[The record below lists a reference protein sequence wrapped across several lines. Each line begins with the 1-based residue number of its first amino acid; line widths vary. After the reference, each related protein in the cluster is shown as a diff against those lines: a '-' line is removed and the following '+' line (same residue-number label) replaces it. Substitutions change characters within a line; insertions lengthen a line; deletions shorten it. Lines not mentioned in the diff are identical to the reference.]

1 MHRVDAGE
9 AVILSDGTL
18 LVSFIDFM
26 RNVDDFR
33 SREGMLERRRVWMY
47 RSTDEGRT
55 FSEPLCVTEHC
66 TGSSYVAADLSTG
79 PHAGRAYVLCRAME
93 GNGLLIHHSD
103 DQGETWTDPRPIP
116 GAARTGAVA
125 VQPRIAVNRDGTVG
139 LVGGARRRR
148 RRDLQPHHGGA
159 IHRWRRL
166 LLRADAPVAPY
177 LSGTGAQRLCVPP
190 LAPRRRLLRMA
201 ALADGRFHAV
211 WSDARRGPFE
221 LMGRSVT
228 VRE

>member
-1 MHRVDAGE
+1 
-9 AVILSDGTL
+9 
-18 LVSFIDFM
+18 
-26 RNVDDFR
+26 
-33 SREGMLERRRVWMY
+33 MLERRRVWMY

-139 LVGGARRRR
+139 LAWVEHAAGEGETCNRTMAAASTDGGASFSEPMPLSPHTCPEPERNGFAFRRW
-148 RRDLQPHHGGA
+148 PHGGDYFG
-159 IHRWRRL
+159 W
-166 LLRADAPVAPY
+166 
-177 LSGTGAQRLCVPP
+177 
-190 LAPRRRLLRMA
+190 A
-201 ALADGRFHAV
+201 AVADGRFHAV
-211 WSDARRGPFE
+211 WSGARRGPFE